1 MKILARK
8 VLKAIDEMT
17 IEALFDDKTI
27 LTPADKDYWQ
37 ELKEN
42 IVLRTTHLVEQA
54 EEIPNII
61 V

>member
-1 MKILARK
+1 M
-8 VLKAIDEMT
+8 LKALDEMS
-17 IEALFDDKTI
+17 IDALIDDNVI
-27 LTPADKDYWQ
+27 LISANINCWQ

-42 IVLRTTHLVEQA
+42 IALRTTHLVEQA